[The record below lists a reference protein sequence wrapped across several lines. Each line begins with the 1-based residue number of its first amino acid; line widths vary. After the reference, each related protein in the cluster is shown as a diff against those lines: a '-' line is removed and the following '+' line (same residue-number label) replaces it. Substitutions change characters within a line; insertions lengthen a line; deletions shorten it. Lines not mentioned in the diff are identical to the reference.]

1 MSVSVG
7 GARVGVVTGGGRG
20 IGRGIVLS
28 LAELGFELVVNY
40 RADRDSAEATC
51 REALA
56 RGSAAA
62 WAVRAD
68 VARVDEG
75 RRLVDTAVERHGRL
89 DLWVNNAGIA
99 PERRQDLLETTPESW
114 DQVVTTNLKGPFFL
128 TQAVAKAMLGQLAA
142 GTVEQPQIVF
152 IGSISSTFASVN
164 RAEYCVAK
172 AGLSMAVQL
181 FAARLAGQGIR
192 VFEVRP
198 GLIETE
204 MTRPVHDLYSA
215 RIAEG
220 LTPIRRWGKPEDVGR
235 AVAAIAAGA
244 FPYSTG
250 ATLDVDGGLSLR
262 VL

>member
-1 MSVSVG
+1 MNVSVG
-7 GARVGVVTGGGRG
+7 GAPVGVVTGGGRG

-62 WAVRAD
+62 SAVRAD
-68 VARVDEG
+68 VGGLDEG
-75 RRLVDTAVERHGRL
+75 RQLVDTAVQRHGRL

-128 TQAVAKAMLGQLAA
+128 TQAVAKAMLGLLAA

-172 AGLSMAVQL
+172 AGLSMTVQL

-192 VFEVRP
+192 VYEVRP